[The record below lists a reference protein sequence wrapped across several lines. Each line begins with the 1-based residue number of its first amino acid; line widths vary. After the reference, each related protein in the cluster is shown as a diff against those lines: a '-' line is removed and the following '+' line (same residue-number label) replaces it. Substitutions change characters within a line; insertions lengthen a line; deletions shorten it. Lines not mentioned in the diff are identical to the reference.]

1 MKLYARQA
9 CNKLMLDLQNADMM
23 NAFSPAS
30 DCLPLTARRVL
41 VRARHSGKS
50 LIK

>member
-1 MKLYARQA
+1 
-9 CNKLMLDLQNADMM
+9 MM
-23 NAFSPAS
+23 NAFALALGLSPAAGGRS
-30 DCLPLTARRVL
+30 AAPGL